1 MNVHFQLCDDF
12 QLTFSYPAELQF
24 KVLVLDLI
32 MDNVDTT
39 VRGREREKHKG
50 EREGG
55 GGVMENLGDG
65 FRFTYH

>member
-1 MNVHFQLCDDF
+1 MYMCDNL

-39 VRGREREKHKG
+39 VRGREG
-50 EREGG
+50 ERRGG
-55 GGVMENLGDG
+55 G
-65 FRFTYH
+65 